1 MDKFK
6 KIVKIIR
13 IVVEFL
19 RYVLDYLPNQLKS
32 RKNG

>member
-13 IVVEFL
+13 VVVEFL
-19 RYVLDYLPNQLKS
+19 RYVLDYLPNQLKT
-32 RKNG
+32 RR